1 MMLLFIALAIFF
13 FIIGY
18 LGFVINLGF
27 EDSKTTIMSA
37 FLIGVVFGFIGSIIL
52 TNISLNVSFDKYQQY
67 AYIDEVVEVN
77 NDLKK
82 IKRIPIKFEYD
93 KHLSSWEK
101 FSWKSMNFNFN
112 NFEDNRTYY
121 IEVKKNI

>member
-27 EDSKTTIMSA
+27 EDSKTTIMRA